1 MGRLRFDVR
10 VLKKNVNDSIL
21 YYPHIEIRNERWLKA
36 ALLLWDNVFRIVPS
50 GYSPRDSIEIIK
62 ACDNGLVR
70 PIALEPEDLSG
81 VTRDFQ
87 DLLEGIQY
95 KPAGLEHDEYSY
107 LHPDKID
114 SVLYP
119 SLEKYA
125 VGESEEGFL
134 LLPREVVRGY
144 MFFLSTEVS
153 RRRQLSRCT
162 DDQYSFAVSS
172 YFSESANFD
181 DFLSDTEANGFYSA
195 LVFNDLLPF
204 DVDSIPMDRIVK
216 ASAHSKDERN
226 TFKLELERFSDQL
239 HKCES
244 IKHGKDILNDF
255 KRDLEKA
262 KANLKASQGFLN
274 KDDVGSM
281 FTMGVPTSAGVY
293 GALLGA
299 TGDPFNLYEIGA
311 SMLVGA
317 IAAYI
322 DYRKAKSARN
332 NPAGAAYLIALERQ
346 FGAGGRYPAFDRYL
360 EEFIND

>member
-1 MGRLRFDVR
+1 
-10 VLKKNVNDSIL
+10 
-21 YYPHIEIRNERWLKA
+21 
-36 ALLLWDNVFRIVPS
+36 
-50 GYSPRDSIEIIK
+50 
-62 ACDNGLVR
+62 
-70 PIALEPEDLSG
+70 
-81 VTRDFQ
+81 
-87 DLLEGIQY
+87 
-95 KPAGLEHDEYSY
+95 
-107 LHPDKID
+107 
-114 SVLYP
+114 
-119 SLEKYA
+119 
-125 VGESEEGFL
+125 
-134 LLPREVVRGY
+134 
-144 MFFLSTEVS
+144 
-153 RRRQLSRCT
+153 
-162 DDQYSFAVSS
+162 
-172 YFSESANFD
+172 
-181 DFLSDTEANGFYSA
+181 
-195 LVFNDLLPF
+195 
-204 DVDSIPMDRIVK
+204 MDRIVK

-299 TGDPFNLYEIGA
+299 TGDPFNLYEIGS

-317 IAAYI
+317 MAAYI
-322 DYRKAKSARN
+322 DYRKAKSTRN